1 MEKSFLVLF
10 SKKERLLAGAAAN
23 MLHRNLT
30 RFRWF
35 RRGHWK

>member
-1 MEKSFLVLF
+1 MDKSFLVLF
-10 SKKERLLAGAAAN
+10 SKKERLPPGAAAI
-23 MLHRNLT
+23 MLHRNLK